1 MERVLAESMP
11 IVATGKFHLLDMVVL
26 LRLVA
31 QSEHHSLEGREHG
44 RTITLA
50 EVQDRMWERQGC
62 AVSGHLLNLDRTVS
76 FEPLRT
82 LDGSCVPPVPSQ
94 ARRVR
99 RPQVHRGG

>member
-1 MERVLAESMP
+1 MP

-62 AVSGHLLNLDRTVS
+62 ADSRPSRLASERGRSDPKVT
-76 FEPLRT
+76 FMTAPA
-82 LDGSCVPPVPSQ
+82 DGEVG
-94 ARRVR
+94 R
-99 RPQVHRGG
+99 